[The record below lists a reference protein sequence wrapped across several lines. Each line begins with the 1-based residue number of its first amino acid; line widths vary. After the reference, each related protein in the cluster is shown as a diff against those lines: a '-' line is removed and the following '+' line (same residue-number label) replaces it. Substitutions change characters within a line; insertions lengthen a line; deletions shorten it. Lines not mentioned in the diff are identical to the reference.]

1 MATPILEIKNKI
13 GQTISI
19 NDIVVYPTSAT
30 TTEIGVVTKI
40 SELGNVT
47 IHPLIIKDN
56 QLFLNDESRNKTAL
70 YVIQITNHF
79 NYMSGTLYGNN
90 QTFLY
95 YNDENMI
102 ENYLK
107 IELYRMYF
115 KQFKKELSYNFT
127 YFAQCPYARILEL
140 LDVNTSVSKV
150 FNDYVDSELSYNN
163 SYKDFV
169 NTRIKPFL
177 NDLEFAK
184 VIRQRKPD
192 TIEYQ
197 LTNFNFSEY
206 VIPHPKKMK
215 HVDGPIFVSTN
226 V

>member
-1 MATPILEIKNKI
+1 MKPKNKI

-56 QLFLNDESRNKTAL
+56 QLFLNDASRNKTAL

-107 IELYRMYF
+107 IELCRMYF
-115 KQFKKELSYNFT
+115 KQFKKELPYNFT
-127 YFAQCPYARILEL
+127 YIVQCPYNRILEL
-140 LDVNTSVSKV
+140 LNVNTSVSKA
-150 FNDYVDSELSYNN
+150 YAGYIDSMISYNN
-163 SYKDFV
+163 KSLF

-184 VIRQRKPD
+184 VIRQRKSD

-197 LTNFNFSEY
+197 LTNFNFAEY
-206 VIPHPKKMK
+206 DIPHPKNMK
-215 HVDGPIFVSTN
+215 HVDGPIFVSTSA
-226 V
+226 

>member
-1 MATPILEIKNKI
+1 MSNPILEIKNKI

-70 YVIQITNHF
+70 YVIQITNQF

-107 IELYRMYF
+107 IELCRMYF
-115 KQFKKELSYNFT
+115 KQFKKELPYNFA
-127 YFAQCPYARILEL
+127 YIAQCAYGRILDL
-140 LDVNTSVSKV
+140 LNVDTSVSKA
-150 FNDYVDSELSYNN
+150 YTGYIDSMISYNN
-163 SYKDFV
+163 KSLL

-184 VIRQRKPD
+184 VIRQRKSD

-197 LTNFNFSEY
+197 LTNFNFAEY
-206 VIPHPKKMK
+206 DIPHPKNMK
-215 HVDGPIFVSTN
+215 HVDGPIFVSTSA
-226 V
+226 

>member
-1 MATPILEIKNKI
+1 MANPILEIKNKI

-30 TTEIGVVTKI
+30 TADIGVVTKI

-56 QLFLNDESRNKTAL
+56 KLFLYDSPRKKTAL
-70 YVIQITNHF
+70 FVIQITNQF

-107 IELYRMYF
+107 IEYL
-115 KQFKKELSYNFT
+115 
-127 YFAQCPYARILEL
+127 
-140 LDVNTSVSKV
+140 
-150 FNDYVDSELSYNN
+150 
-163 SYKDFV
+163 
-169 NTRIKPFL
+169 
-177 NDLEFAK
+177 
-184 VIRQRKPD
+184 
-192 TIEYQ
+192 
-197 LTNFNFSEY
+197 
-206 VIPHPKKMK
+206 
-215 HVDGPIFVSTN
+215 
-226 V
+226 

>member
-1 MATPILEIKNKI
+1 MANPILEIKNKI

-30 TTEIGVVTKI
+30 TTDIGVVTKI

-56 QLFLNDESRNKTAL
+56 QLFLNDASRNKTAL

-79 NYMSGTLYGNN
+79 NYMSGILYGNN

-107 IELYRMYF
+107 IELCRMYF
-115 KQFKKELSYNFT
+115 KQFKKELPYSFAYI
-127 YFAQCPYARILEL
+127 AQCAYGRILDL
-140 LDVNTSVSKV
+140 LNVNTSVSKA
-150 FNDYVDSELSYNN
+150 YAGYIDSMISYNN
-163 SYKDFV
+163 KSLL

-184 VIRQRKPD
+184 VIRQRKSD

-197 LTNFNFSEY
+197 LTNFNFAEY
-206 VIPHPKKMK
+206 DIPHPKNMK
-215 HVDGPIFVSTN
+215 HVDGPIFVSTSA
-226 V
+226 

>member
-1 MATPILEIKNKI
+1 MANPILEIKNKI

-30 TTEIGVVTKI
+30 TTDIGVVTKI

-56 QLFLNDESRNKTAL
+56 QLFLNDASRNKTAL

-107 IELYRMYF
+107 IELCRMYF
-115 KQFKKELSYNFT
+115 KQFKKELPYNFA
-127 YFAQCPYARILEL
+127 YIAQCPYGRILDL
-140 LDVNTSVSKV
+140 LNDNTSVSKA
-150 FNDYVDSELSYNN
+150 YAGYIDSMISYNN
-163 SYKDFV
+163 KSLL

-184 VIRQRKPD
+184 VIRQRKSD

-197 LTNFNFSEY
+197 LTNFNFAEY
-206 VIPHPKKMK
+206 DIPHPKKMK
-215 HVDGPIFVSTN
+215 HVDGPIFVSTSA
-226 V
+226 

>member
-1 MATPILEIKNKI
+1 MANPILEIKNKI

-30 TTEIGVVTKI
+30 TTDIGVVTKI

-56 QLFLNDESRNKTAL
+56 QLFLNDASRNKTAL

-107 IELYRMYF
+107 IELCRMYF
-115 KQFKKELSYNFT
+115 KQFKKELPYNFT
-127 YFAQCPYARILEL
+127 YIAQCAYGQILDL
-140 LDVNTSVSKV
+140 LNVNTSVSKA
-150 FNDYVDSELSYNN
+150 YAGYIDSMISYNN
-163 SYKDFV
+163 KSLL

-184 VIRQRKPD
+184 VIRQRKSD

-197 LTNFNFSEY
+197 LTNFNFAEY
-206 VIPHPKKMK
+206 DIPHPKKMK
-215 HVDGPIFVSTN
+215 HVDGPIFVSTSA
-226 V
+226 

>member
-1 MATPILEIKNKI
+1 MANPILTIKNKI

-56 QLFLNDESRNKTAL
+56 QLFLNDASRNKTAL

-107 IELYRMYF
+107 IELCRMYF
-115 KQFKKELSYNFT
+115 KQFKKDLPYNFA
-127 YFAQCPYARILEL
+127 YIAQCAYGQILNL
-140 LDVNTSVSKV
+140 LNDNTSVSKA
-150 FNDYVDSELSYNN
+150 YAGYIDSMISYNN
-163 SYKDFV
+163 KSLL

-184 VIRQRKPD
+184 VIRQRKSD

-197 LTNFNFSEY
+197 LTNFNFAEY
-206 VIPHPKKMK
+206 DIPHPKNMK
-215 HVDGPIFVSTN
+215 HVDGPIFVSTSA
-226 V
+226 

>member
-1 MATPILEIKNKI
+1 MSNPILEIKNKI

-56 QLFLNDESRNKTAL
+56 QLFLNDASRNKTAL

-107 IELYRMYF
+107 IELCRMYF
-115 KQFKKELSYNFT
+115 KQFKKELPYNFA
-127 YFAQCPYARILEL
+127 YIAQCAYGRILDL
-140 LDVNTSVSKV
+140 LNVDTSVSKA
-150 FNDYVDSELSYNN
+150 YTGYIDSMISYNN
-163 SYKDFV
+163 KSLL

-184 VIRQRKPD
+184 VIRQRKSD

-197 LTNFNFSEY
+197 LTNFNFAEY
-206 VIPHPKKMK
+206 DIPHPKKMK
-215 HVDGPIFVSTN
+215 HVDGPIFVSTSA
-226 V
+226 

>member
-1 MATPILEIKNKI
+1 MANPILEIKNKI

-30 TTEIGVVTKI
+30 TTDIGVVTKI

-56 QLFLNDESRNKTAL
+56 QLFLNDASRNKTAL

-79 NYMSGTLYGNN
+79 NYMSGILYGNN

-107 IELYRMYF
+107 IELCRMYF
-115 KQFKKELSYNFT
+115 KQFKKELPYNFT
-127 YFAQCPYARILEL
+127 YIAQCAYGQILDL
-140 LDVNTSVSKV
+140 LNDNTSVSKA
-150 FNDYVDSELSYNN
+150 YAGYIDSMISYNN
-163 SYKDFV
+163 KSLL

-184 VIRQRKPD
+184 VIRQRKSD

-197 LTNFNFSEY
+197 LTNFNFAEY
-206 VIPHPKKMK
+206 DIPHPKNMK
-215 HVDGPIFVSTN
+215 HVDGPIFVSTSA
-226 V
+226 

>member
-1 MATPILEIKNKI
+1 MANPILEIKNKI

-56 QLFLNDESRNKTAL
+56 QLFLNDASCNKTAL

-107 IELYRMYF
+107 IELCRMYF

-127 YFAQCPYARILEL
+127 YFAQCPYGQILNL
-140 LDVNTSVSKV
+140 LNVNTSVSKA
-150 FNDYVDSELSYNN
+150 FDDNVDFTLSYNN
-163 SYKDFV
+163 SYKDLV

-197 LTNFNFSEY
+197 LTNFNFAEY
-206 VIPHPKKMK
+206 DIPHPKKMK
-215 HVDGPIFVSTN
+215 HVDGPIFVSTI

>member
-56 QLFLNDESRNKTAL
+56 QLFLNDASRNKTAL

-107 IELYRMYF
+107 IELCRMYF

-127 YFAQCPYARILEL
+127 YFAQCPYDRILEL

-150 FNDYVDSELSYNN
+150 FNDYVDSALSYNN

-206 VIPHPKKMK
+206 VIPPPKKMK
-215 HVDGPIFVSTN
+215 HVDGPIFVSTI

>member
-1 MATPILEIKNKI
+1 MANPILEIKNKI

-30 TTEIGVVTKI
+30 TTDIGVVTKI

-56 QLFLNDESRNKTAL
+56 QLFLNDASRNKTAL

-107 IELYRMYF
+107 IELCRMYF
-115 KQFKKELSYNFT
+115 KQFKKELPYNFA
-127 YFAQCPYARILEL
+127 YIAQCAYGRILDL
-140 LDVNTSVSKV
+140 LNDNTSVSKA
-150 FNDYVDSELSYNN
+150 YAGYIDSMISYNN
-163 SYKDFV
+163 KSLL

-184 VIRQRKPD
+184 VIRQRKSD

-197 LTNFNFSEY
+197 LTNFNFAEY
-206 VIPHPKKMK
+206 DIPHPKKMK
-215 HVDGPIFVSTN
+215 HVDGPIFVSTSA
-226 V
+226 

>member
-1 MATPILEIKNKI
+1 MANPILTIKNKI

-56 QLFLNDESRNKTAL
+56 QLFLNDASRNKTAL
-70 YVIQITNHF
+70 YVIQITNQF

-107 IELYRMYF
+107 IELCRMYF
-115 KQFKKELSYNFT
+115 KQFKKELPYNFT
-127 YFAQCPYARILEL
+127 YIVQCPYNRILEL
-140 LDVNTSVSKV
+140 LNVNTSVSKA
-150 FNDYVDSELSYNN
+150 YAGYIDSMISYNN
-163 SYKDFV
+163 KSLF

-184 VIRQRKPD
+184 VIRQRKSD
-192 TIEYQ
+192 TIGISI
-197 LTNFNFSEY
+197 N
-206 VIPHPKKMK
+206 
-215 HVDGPIFVSTN
+215 
-226 V
+226 

>member
-1 MATPILEIKNKI
+1 MANPILEIKNKI

-56 QLFLNDESRNKTAL
+56 QLFLNDASRNKTAL

-107 IELYRMYF
+107 IELCRMYF
-115 KQFKKELSYNFT
+115 KQFKKELPYNFT
-127 YFAQCPYARILEL
+127 YFAQWPYDRILDL
-140 LDVNTSVSKV
+140 LNVNTSVSKA
-150 FNDYVDSELSYNN
+150 FDDYVDSMLSYNN
-163 SYKDFV
+163 SYKDLF
-169 NTRIKPFL
+169 NTHIKPFL

-184 VIRQRKPD
+184 VIRQRKSD

-197 LTNFNFSEY
+197 LTNFNFAEY
-206 VIPHPKKMK
+206 DIPHPKKMK
-215 HVDGPIFVSTN
+215 HVDGPIFVSTSA
-226 V
+226 

>member
-1 MATPILEIKNKI
+1 MANPILEIKNKI

-30 TTEIGVVTKI
+30 TTDIGVVTKI

-56 QLFLNDESRNKTAL
+56 QLFLNDASRNKTAL
-70 YVIQITNHF
+70 YVIQITNQF

-107 IELYRMYF
+107 IELCRMYF
-115 KQFKKELSYNFT
+115 KQFKKNLPYNFA
-127 YFAQCPYARILEL
+127 YIAQCPYGHILDL
-140 LDVNTSVSKV
+140 LNDNTSVSKAYA
-150 FNDYVDSELSYNN
+150 DYIDSMISYNN
-163 SYKDFV
+163 KSLL

-184 VIRQRKPD
+184 VIRQRKSD

-197 LTNFNFSEY
+197 LTNFNFAEY
-206 VIPHPKKMK
+206 DIPHPKNMK
-215 HVDGPIFVSTN
+215 HVDGPIFVSTSA
-226 V
+226 